1 MLRTRNQ
8 SVRLLGVDDVD
19 DALDLCAVDPAANV
33 FVASRILDGGLGH
46 GSTAAH
52 GYFREGRLSS
62 LVWTLANIIPV
73 GTDAGARLALAEKVH
88 RMRRRCASFL
98 GPQDQVLGLWREVGA
113 SFPSPRSMRSEQPLL
128 ATRTPPSVLGVDLD
142 PRVRPATLD
151 EVDLVLPAA
160 EHMFTEEIGY
170 PPYTGSPAFYRDS
183 IWRLIRGGRTYVV
196 VERGRVIFKADV
208 GSVALGACQIQGVWL
223 SPELRGRGLAPGL
236 MAAVLEQ
243 TLAEHAPF
251 ATLYVND
258 YNAPALATYR
268 HVGMEQVGTFATI
281 LF

>member
-8 SVRLLGVDDVD
+8 PIRLLGVDDVD
-19 DALDLCAVDPAANV
+19 DALDLCAADPAANV

-46 GSTAAH
+46 GSSAAH
-52 GYFREGRLSS
+52 GYFREGQLSS
-62 LVWTLANIIPV
+62 LIWTVANVIPV
-73 GTDAGARLALAEKVH
+73 GTDVQSRLALAEKVR

-98 GPQDQVLGLWREVGA
+98 GPRDQVLGLWREVGGSYPA
-113 SFPSPRSMRSEQPLL
+113 PRSLRSEQPLMG
-128 ATRTPPSVLGVDLD
+128 TRTPPSVLGVELD

-170 PPYTGSPAFYRDS
+170 RPYTGSPAFYRDS
-183 IWRLIRGGRTYVV
+183 IWRLIRAGRTYVA
-196 VERGRVIFKADV
+196 VEGGRVIFKADV
-208 GSVALGACQIQGVWL
+208 GSVALGTCQIQGVWVA
-223 SPELRGRGLAPGL
+223 PELRGRGMAPAL
-236 MAAVLEQ
+236 MASALEQ

-268 HVGMEQVGTFATI
+268 RVGMEQIGTFATI